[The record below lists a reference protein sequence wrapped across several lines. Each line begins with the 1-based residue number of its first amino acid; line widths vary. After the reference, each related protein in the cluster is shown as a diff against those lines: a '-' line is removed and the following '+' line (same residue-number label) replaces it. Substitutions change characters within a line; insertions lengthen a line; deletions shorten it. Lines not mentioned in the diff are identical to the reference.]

1 MENNSLGG
9 RKVSHGE
16 MCCPCAQNPGID
28 TLLQDGLQRSQM
40 IHSCVGRK
48 EQMPSGKI
56 RSHKMEAKKNKGQG
70 KIEGNSR
77 KEKKRIE

>member
-9 RKVSHGE
+9 RKGSHGE

-28 TLLQDGLQRSQM
+28 ILLQDGLQRSQM

-56 RSHKMEAKKNKGQG
+56 RSQKKMEAKKERAREN
-70 KIEGNSR
+70 R
-77 KEKKRIE
+77 REK